1 MYRLFKA
8 VFSNK
13 FVTWAILLFQITVLI
28 VGYYGISEYSVLIL
42 GATSVL
48 GALLLICEINRRES
62 PEFKMTW
69 MLVIAIIPIFG
80 ALMYI
85 YLRFG
90 FISKSISAQH
100 NRVRKEIKP
109 FIIKDEAA
117 QAAVSET
124 NSRVKGIAH
133 YLANSADA
141 PAYANGGV
149 KYFELGEIMYE
160 DMKEKLE
167 GAQKFIFM
175 EFFIINSLSSM
186 WIELFDIL
194 KRKVKEGVE
203 VRLMYDGMGSL
214 VSAPGNFAEIL
225 DNAGIKHTVFAPV
238 RPLLSTYQNNRDHRK
253 IIVIDGEIAFTG
265 GINIA
270 DEYVNRINRFG
281 HWKDNGIRITGG
293 AVSRLTA
300 LFLEMWNTV
309 TDDDA
314 GNYGKYIHINEADTE
329 DGYVIPYGD
338 SPLDGIQVGKRV
350 YLDMINRAERYVYI
364 MTPYLVIDSEMLE
377 ALRFAVERGVDVRII
392 IPHHPDKV
400 YAYWLAHTYFPELID
415 AGVKMYEYT
424 PGFIHAKTLISDD
437 EQAVVGTINFDFRS
451 FYLHYECA
459 VLLSGAAVI
468 SEIKRDFDA
477 TQERCQSITMAEYKR
492 FNPMTKLMGRAI
504 RTLAPL
510 L

>member
-1 MYRLFKA
+1 MRGFFKL

-13 FVTWAILLFQITVLI
+13 FVTWTILLFQIAVL
-28 VGYYGISEYSVLIL
+28 VAGYYGMREYSVLIL

-48 GALLLICEINRRES
+48 GALLLVYEINRRES

-80 ALMYI
+80 ALLYI
-85 YLRFG
+85 YMRFR
-90 FISKSISAQH
+90 FISRGIAAHHSK
-100 NRVRKEIKP
+100 VRQGIKQY
-109 FIIKDEAA
+109 IIKDEAA
-117 QAAVSET
+117 ENAVAQE
-124 NSRVKGIAH
+124 NSRIRGIAH
-133 YLANSADA
+133 YLLNSADS
-141 PAYANGGV
+141 PAYLNGDV

-160 DMKEKLE
+160 DMKKKMEAAE
-167 GAQKFIFM
+167 KFIFL
-175 EFFIINSLSSM
+175 EFFIINSSGSVWREM
-186 WIELFDIL
+186 FDIL
-194 KRKVKEGVE
+194 SRKVREGVE

-214 VSAPGNFAEIL
+214 MSTPKNFAAIL
-225 DNAGIKHTVFAPV
+225 DNAGIKHTIFAPV
-238 RPLLSTYQNNRDHRK
+238 QPLLSTYQNNRDHRK

-300 LFLEMWNTV
+300 MFLEMWNTV
-309 TDDDA
+309 MPDNTED
-314 GNYGKYIHINEADTE
+314 YRKYIHMPQENAGG
-329 DGYVIPYGD
+329 GYVIPYGD
-338 SPLDGIQVGKRV
+338 CPLDEVQIGKRV
-350 YLDMINRAERYVYI
+350 YMDMINRAERYVYI
-364 MTPYLVIDSEMLE
+364 MTPYLVIDNEMLE

-400 YAYWLAHTYFPELID
+400 YAYWLAHTYFPELIK

-424 PGFIHAKTLISDD
+424 PGFIHAKTLVADG

-459 VLLSGAAVI
+459 VLLYGVPAIAAI
-468 SEIKRDFDA
+468 EHDFCE
-477 TQERCQSITMAEYKR
+477 TEKVCQPITMEEYKK

>member
-1 MYRLFKA
+1 MRGFFKL

-13 FVTWAILLFQITVLI
+13 FVTWAILLFQIAVL
-28 VGYYGISEYSVLIL
+28 VAGYYGMREYSVLIL

-48 GALLLICEINRRES
+48 GALLLVYEINRRES

-80 ALMYI
+80 ALLYI
-85 YLRFG
+85 YMRFS
-90 FISKSISAQH
+90 FISRGIAAHHTKIRH
-100 NRVRKEIKP
+100 EIKP
-109 FIIKDEAA
+109 YIVKDDEAQCEA
-117 QAAVSET
+117 MP
-124 NSRVKGIAH
+124 SRIRGLAH
-133 YLANSADA
+133 YLLNSADA
-141 PAYANGGV
+141 PAYLNGDV

-167 GAQKFIFM
+167 AAEKFIFM
-175 EFFIINSLSSM
+175 EFFIINSSSSM
-186 WIELFDIL
+186 WTELFDTL
-194 KRKVKEGVE
+194 SRKVREGVE

-214 VSAPGNFAEIL
+214 MSTPKNFAAIL

-238 RPLLSTYQNNRDHRK
+238 QPLLSTYQNNRDHRK

-293 AVSRLTA
+293 AVSRITL

-309 TDDDA
+309 MPDTKED
-314 GNYGKYIHINEADTE
+314 YGKYIRIPQECDGK
-329 DGYVIPYGD
+329 GYVIPYGD
-338 SPLDGIQVGKRV
+338 CPLDSIQVGKRV
-350 YLDMINRAERYVYI
+350 YMDMINRAEKYVYI
-364 MTPYLVIDSEMLE
+364 MTPYLVIDNEMLE

-400 YAYWLAHTYFPELID
+400 YAYWLAHTYFPELIE

-424 PGFIHAKTLISDD
+424 PGFIHAKTLIADD

-459 VLLSGAAVI
+459 VLLYGMSAV
-468 SEIKRDFDA
+468 EDARKDFEN
-477 TQERCQSITMAEYKR
+477 TRKVCEPITMEEYKK
-492 FNPMTKLMGRAI
+492 FNPLTKLMGRAI